1 MAQGTNTLDEI
12 DISSTSGTGGSVKD
26 DLFPFITN
34 VDPTETPLQMH
45 IGIAMSGSVV
55 KEWLDHDLTAA
66 NAANAHISGDAFA
79 GDALDAPSRLANYHQ
94 IFRKDLQIA
103 DRSDAAKKYGR
114 QSESRYQLMLA
125 AKELKRDIESAMCLR
140 NAVTVPASGTA
151 GRMAGFPAWITTN
164 DSLGASG
171 ASPTLISSQP
181 KYPNAG
187 GTVGTARGMTVTQL
201 KTLLGSIYDGSSK
214 ETNLLLGNT
223 KLKASLAELLINAG
237 ASSVAVTRQTLNEKR
252 GMGRGV
258 TVTGSVDGYQS
269 NYGMHKLMID
279 RFMPGGAT
287 AAEFFLTATECL
299 RQCYFATRRYK
310 RKRLSDDADASRHV
324 LLTDATLI
332 VLSEK
337 SNGTVTAINDGTAV
351 AA

>member
-1 MAQGTNTLDEI
+1 M
-12 DISSTSGTGGSVKD
+12 
-26 DLFPFITN
+26 
-34 VDPTETPLQMH
+34 PTVPTP
-45 IGIAMSGSVV
+45 
-55 KEWLDHDLTAA
+55 
-66 NAANAHISGDAFA
+66 
-79 GDALDAPSRLANYHQ
+79 PS
-94 IFRKDLQIA
+94 
-103 DRSDAAKKYGR
+103 KYGR

-164 DSLGASG
+164 DSLGATG
-171 ASPTLISSQP
+171 ASPTLIGSQP

-201 KTLLGSIYDGSSK
+201 KTLLGSIFEVSSK

-269 NYGMHKLMID
+269 NYGMHKLMIN